1 MLSVKYI
8 LVKMLFGK
16 YSYIFHYF
24 LNKTGHAGVGKK
36 NYLQACSKLSS
47 LNHYHTAVA
56 DKKSIAVFETSKKI
70 EFQDTPF
77 NKSFRSIRKQKR
89 KHSCYDIYKYQD
101 HYWRR
106 IGYRERIFNT
116 GVRIV
121 YHFIEKRFFFGEIF
135 FSDASKVNTDTI
147 ALSLLKKYTEQKSVP
162 ATNFK
167 ISGKDAFIFFENTG
181 INLSIK
187 YIFTGNARVNEAL
200 DSIISSIGNVKVEK
214 ISNELAE
221 ML

>member
-1 MLSVKYI
+1 M
-8 LVKMLFGK
+8 KMLFGK
-16 YSYIFHYF
+16 YSYIFHNF

-36 NYLQACSKLSS
+36 NYLQACSKLSA

-56 DKKSIAVFETSKKI
+56 DKKAIAVFETSKKI